1 MRHIGHW
8 QDGGFDK
15 GSWLMSGATEM
26 QGMIVVS
33 YSLIIIL
40 SLLSSSP
47 RTSPFHLLFLGW
59 EEGKRRKQE
68 GLCLTTP
75 PLPNKKPKELYH
87 STWRGKQMILQ
98 SEIYPCPLMRTFTY
112 HDYFAVLLN
121 TLTLPAL
128 TGKVCFLN
136 LM

>member
-1 MRHIGHW
+1 
-8 QDGGFDK
+8 
-15 GSWLMSGATEM
+15 MSGATEM

-40 SLLSSSP
+40 SLLSLSP

-75 PLPNKKPKELYH
+75 PFQTKSQRNYTIPLGEENK
-87 STWRGKQMILQ
+87 
-98 SEIYPCPLMRTFTY
+98 
-112 HDYFAVLLN
+112 
-121 TLTLPAL
+121 
-128 TGKVCFLN
+128 
-136 LM
+136 